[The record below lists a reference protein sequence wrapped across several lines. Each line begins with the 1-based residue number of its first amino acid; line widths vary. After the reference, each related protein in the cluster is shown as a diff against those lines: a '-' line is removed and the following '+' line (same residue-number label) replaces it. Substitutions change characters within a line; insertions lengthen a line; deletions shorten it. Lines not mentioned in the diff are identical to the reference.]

1 MLGLR
6 LVRLGVLKHL
16 DWNFDLNVKVVFS
29 IRNYH
34 PRNRIKFSFLYQ
46 LLTSFSDFFV
56 EVGCRLIE
64 KGFQR
69 LLDFFVLVEGL
80 QVAVY

>member
-1 MLGLR
+1 VLGLR
-6 LVRLGVLKHL
+6 LEHFGVLKHS
-16 DWNFDLNVKVVFS
+16 DWNFYLNVKVVIS

-56 EVGCRLIE
+56 KVGSRLIE

-69 LLDFFVLVEGL
+69 LLDFFVLVKCL